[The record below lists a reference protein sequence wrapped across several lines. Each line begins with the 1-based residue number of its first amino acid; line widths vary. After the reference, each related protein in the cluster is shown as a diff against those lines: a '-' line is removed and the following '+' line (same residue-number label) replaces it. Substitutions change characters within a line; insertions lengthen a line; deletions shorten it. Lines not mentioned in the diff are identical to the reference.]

1 MKHFLTIADL
11 HPEEAVHL
19 VNRAAAMKRDNWR
32 SYLLRGKTVLLIFEK
47 ASTRTRISFEV
58 AVNHLGGST
67 IFMTAAESQLGR
79 NEPLRD
85 TARVVS
91 RYADALVMRT
101 FGQEKLDELVRYGS
115 IPIINALTDL
125 EHPCQVMSDILT
137 IKELTPDLSAL
148 TISWI
153 GDGNNMAHSWINA
166 AAIFGFR
173 LQLACPQGYMPQTEI
188 INKAKAG
195 GARIELTHDP
205 KIAVKNAH
213 YINTDVWA
221 SMGQEEEQI
230 KRQQAFAGFLVDET
244 LLALATPEAKIMH
257 CLPAH
262 RGEEISETVLEGK
275 QSIVWEQAENR
286 LHMQKAILEWVMLD
300 KIKEEEKNEPN

>member
-11 HPEEAVHL
+11 RPEEAVHL

-101 FGQEKLDELVRYGS
+101 FGQEKLNELVRYGS

-125 EHPCQVMSDILT
+125 AHPCQVMSDILT

-148 TISWI
+148 TVAWI
-153 GDGNNMAHSWINA
+153 GDGNNMAHSWISA
-166 AAIFGFR
+166 AAVFGFQ
-173 LQLACPQGYMPQTEI
+173 LQIACPQGYMPQTEI
-188 INKAKAG
+188 INKAKAS
-195 GARIELTHDP
+195 GARIEITHDP

-230 KRQQAFAGFLVDET
+230 KRQQAFTGFLVDET

-286 LHMQKAILEWVMLD
+286 LHMQKAILEWVILD
-300 KIKEEEKNEPN
+300 EIKEEGKNEPN